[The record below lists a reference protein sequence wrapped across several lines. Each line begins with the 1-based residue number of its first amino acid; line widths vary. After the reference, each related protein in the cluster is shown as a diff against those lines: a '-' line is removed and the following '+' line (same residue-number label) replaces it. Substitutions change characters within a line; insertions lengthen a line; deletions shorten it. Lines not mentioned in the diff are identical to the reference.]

1 MKKNYN
7 PYTVPDNFF
16 EDTCKLEITS
26 FRKRRRTLMCSAAA
40 VLAAGLIIATPS
52 FIHKL
57 TDAETDTEY
66 VSGNSLADM
75 YEYDIFLQVNF

>member
-7 PYTVPDNFF
+7 PYTVPDGFF
-16 EDTCKLEITS
+16 EDTCSMEIT
-26 FRKRRRTLMCSAAA
+26 RYRHRRRTLLCTAAA
-40 VLAAGLIIATPS
+40 VLAACLIIAAPS
-52 FIHKL
+52 FINEL
-57 TDAETDTEY
+57 TDTDADEY